1 MASPNL
7 QHEGRTRFEEQW
19 MQQSAIGGICSSLA
33 DFAPLNEARKSVRE
47 TSRACLRLYTD
58 LRKAD
63 AFGRPSFLILPWI
76 RERIESELLNSYA
89 DSKPNNIVLTDLPDC
104 HVAVLPFDASCLI
117 PQSNDEADRDAIKY
131 ASHFVAK
138 ARSEGKLTLAIE
150 AGDSSN
156 RLPVRFDVV
165 LRHSIDRRKKLPG
178 EYCLPGWFDAHQ
190 AAGRST
196 TPLARSRGPR
206 PVVGFCGQGA
216 QGPISPRR
224 RLRGIYDAVTFCRG
238 RGAYGVDPYL
248 LRRKVLNK
256 LEDSDAICCNFV
268 IRDRFF
274 AGIGYSNAKEEYA
287 ANMTQSDYVL
297 CVRGYGNFSFRL
309 YDALSNGRI
318 PVLVD
323 TDCVLPFD
331 NCIDYSSIFPV
342 VKWSALSELPRRI
355 SAHFNQYSSEQWI
368 MLQEQ
373 MGLFYREWLSPKGF
387 FDKLLLLPELRKVV
401 NV

>member
-7 QHEGRTRFEEQW
+7 RHEVHTRFDHQW
-19 MQQSAIGGICSSLA
+19 IQQSTVGGICPPLA
-33 DFAPLNEARKSVRE
+33 DFAPLHEARKRLQESSH
-47 TSRACLRLYTD
+47 SRLRLYTD

-63 AFGRPSFLILPWI
+63 TFGRPSFLILPWI
-76 RERIESELLNSYA
+76 KQRIGSDLLNSYA
-89 DSKPNNIVLTDLPDC
+89 DSNPNNIALTDLPDC

-117 PQSNDEADRDAIKY
+117 PQSNVEADRDAIEY

-138 ARSEGKLTLAIE
+138 AHSEGKLTLAIE

-156 RLPVRFDVV
+156 RLPVRFDVA

-190 AAGRST
+190 DASGST
-196 TPLARSRGPR
+196 TPLPRSPGSR

-248 LRRKVLNK
+248 LRRKVLNT
-256 LEDSDAICCNFV
+256 LEDSDSICCNFV

-318 PVLVD
+318 PVLID
-323 TDCVLPFD
+323 THCVLPFD
-331 NCIDYSSIFPV
+331 DCIDYSRIFPV
-342 VKWSALSELPRRI
+342 VPWSSLSELPRRI
-355 SAHFNQYSSEQWI
+355 SAHFSQYSSEQWI

-387 FDKLLLLPELRKVV
+387 FDKLLLIPELRKVV
-401 NV
+401 HA